1 MTVDNK
7 KPVIRALG
15 RTATESRSN
24 SAPIESR
31 MRGLASDLGAE
42 LAARSG
48 TATQPAFSFDLQT
61 HAMTIQGGLRALS
74 SLIAEGKGAPNN
86 DDVVAFASDLA
97 ALVGLIADAVQPL
110 CEGNAA

>member
-7 KPVIRALG
+7 KPVIHAVH

-31 MRGLASDLGAE
+31 KRGLASDLGSE

-48 TATQPAFSFDLQT
+48 TETKTAFSLDLQT
-61 HAMTIQGGLRALS
+61 HAMTVQGALNALS
-74 SLIAEGKGAPNN
+74 ALIAEGKGGPKN
-86 DDVVAFASDLA
+86 DDVGADASDLA
-97 ALVGLIADAVQPL
+97 ALVCLIADAVQPL
-110 CEGNAA
+110 CEENAA